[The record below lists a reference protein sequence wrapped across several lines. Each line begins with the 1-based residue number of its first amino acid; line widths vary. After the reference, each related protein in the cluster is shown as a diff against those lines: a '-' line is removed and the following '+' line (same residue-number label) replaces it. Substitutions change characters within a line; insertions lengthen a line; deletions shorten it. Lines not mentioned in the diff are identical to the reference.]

1 MKLKDIIIP
10 ATKTSDEYVVKVSH
24 KDRINIINELK
35 AMKRGWQED
44 MHTQSS
50 NNVWYLFVNYL
61 NGYTISINTGEE
73 TFFDEVVV
81 NGK

>member
-1 MKLKDIIIP
+1 
-10 ATKTSDEYVVKVSH
+10 
-24 KDRINIINELK
+24 
-35 AMKRGWQED
+35 MKRGWQED

-73 TFFDEVVV
+73 AFFDEVVV